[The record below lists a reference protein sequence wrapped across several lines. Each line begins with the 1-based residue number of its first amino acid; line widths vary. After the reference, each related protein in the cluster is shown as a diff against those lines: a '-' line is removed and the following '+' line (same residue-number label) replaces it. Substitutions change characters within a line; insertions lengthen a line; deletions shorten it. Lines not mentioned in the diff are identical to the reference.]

1 MKFYVAKT
9 LDDEIIGCELTLRD
23 AKEISMELELQGE
36 FTVEVLEV
44 PVSAES
50 IRLLLSETQSCY
62 AISRRTIYPKKKQA

>member
-36 FTVEVLEV
+36 FTIEVLEV

-50 IRLLLSETQSCY
+50 IRLLLSEAQSCY